1 MGNRLEATGAE
12 TKKYVYDSLNRLIR
26 EGNTEYSYDANG
38 HLVKKTERGSE
49 TRFTY
54 DFEGRMIGLDL
65 PGGQAYRYE
74 YNALGERVAWG
85 GPNGRKLYLHDGED
99 VLAEFGG
106 DRKLERLFVH
116 GPGIDDIAGLIQGGS
131 LFTVHADGAGSA
143 MAVFDGRR
151 EPVSQYEYSS
161 FGQMKKIT
169 EKVVLPFLYTGARFD
184 AENGFHYLRTRAY
197 DPAVGRFVSPDVIDI
212 AGDINLYR
220 YVNNNPVN
228 YIDPAGT
235 LLFTTVG
242 AVVSGLVSAVRAGF
256 QGGSAVEIW
265 AATCGGVVSGAIA
278 GAAIDITIATGG
290 AAGPAIG
297 TFIFVSA
304 SSSAVGSAVGTATA
318 NPGK

>member
-1 MGNRLEATGAE
+1 M
-12 TKKYVYDSLNRLIR
+12 
-26 EGNTEYSYDANG
+26 
-38 HLVKKTERGSE
+38 
-49 TRFTY
+49 
-54 DFEGRMIGLDL
+54 
-65 PGGQAYRYE
+65 
-74 YNALGERVAWG
+74 
-85 GPNGRKLYLHDGED
+85 
-99 VLAEFGG
+99 
-106 DRKLERLFVH
+106 H

-143 MAVFDGRR
+143 MAVFDGRQ

-304 SSSAVGSAVGTATA
+304 SSSAVGSAVGTATEQTLVNRYTRGESRWEA
-318 NPGK
+318 FTKVSKTDVAVSAVVSAGTGGIAAKVGGVPSLPIPSGGKELAIRMAKESGTGFTF